1 MRRLLVVSTVY
12 VDPANRGKLRALAAQ
27 GLDVTVAVPQRWRE
41 PALGRVILTP
51 WERQGGVEVFPIPCS
66 HPGDDLECRLGRRP
80 LLSLLHDKRPDLV
93 QIEAEPDSALA
104 IQVSK
109 AARRLRIPVVVFAW
123 NGASRPGAFARWRR
137 RRVLKRLVGALAGSE
152 ATRERLLSE
161 RPDLAV
167 AVVPQLGVTMP
178 TQPEHL
184 PHEGLAVGHVGRL
197 VAHKGVDTLL
207 QALALNREA
216 PWHLTVV
223 GDGPE
228 REKLERLATDLRLAA
243 RIRWRGALP
252 PEELALVWQALD
264 VLVVTPE
271 GVTTRSEQSGHAL
284 AEAMAHE
291 VAVVVSETGVLPEVV
306 DTAGVVIPP
315 NDATALAEVLRRL
328 GDPAL
333 RLPLVQAARARALR
347 KFSDEAVAERMLRFL
362 NEVTE
367 QAPRGVAPGSTHPD
381 DQLRHEPA

>member
-1 MRRLLVVSTVY
+1 MRRLLIVSTTY

-27 GLDVTVAVPQRWRE
+27 GLDVTVLVPQRWRE
-41 PALGRVILTP
+41 PALGRILVTP
-51 WERQGGVEVFPIPCS
+51 WERQNGVEVFPIPTS
-66 HPGDDLECRLGRRP
+66 NVGDELDCRFGRRE
-80 LLSLLHDKRPDLV
+80 LLSLLHDKHPDLI
-93 QIEAEPDSALA
+93 QIEAEPDAALA

-109 AARRLRIPVVVFAW
+109 VAQRLRIPAVVFAW
-123 NGASRPGAFARWRR
+123 DGASRPGAFARWRR
-137 RRVLKRLVGALAGSE
+137 RRVLKRLVGALAGSD
-152 ATRERLLSE
+152 AARARLLSE
-161 RPDLAV
+161 RPDLPV
-167 AVVPQLGVTMP
+167 AVVPQLGVAVP
-178 TQPEHL
+178 TQPDHL

-197 VAHKGVDTLL
+197 VAHKGLDTLL

-228 REKLERLATDLRLAA
+228 REQLERLATDLRLAA

-252 PEELALVWQALD
+252 PDELAGVWCALD
-264 VLVVTPE
+264 VLVVGPE

-291 VAVVVSETGVLPEVV
+291 VAVVVTETGVLPEIV

-315 NDATALAEVLRRL
+315 GDVAQLAEVLRRL
-328 GDPAL
+328 GDPAV

-347 KFSDEAVAERMLRFL
+347 HFSDEAVAERMLRFL
-362 NEVTE
+362 NDLL
-367 QAPRGVAPGSTHPD
+367 APPRGVAPGSTHPG
-381 DQLRHEPA
+381 DQLTEESA

>member
-51 WERQGGVEVFPIPCS
+51 WERQSGVEVFPIPCS
-66 HPGDDLECRLGRRP
+66 HPGDDLECRFGRRP
-80 LLSLLHDKRPDLV
+80 LLSLLHDKRPELI
-93 QIEAEPDSALA
+93 QIEAEPDAALT

-109 AARRLRIPVVVFAW
+109 AARRLGIPVVVFAW
-123 NGASRPGAFARWRR
+123 DGASRPGAFARWRR
-137 RRVLKRLVGALAGSE
+137 RRVLKRLVGALAGSA
-152 ATRERLLSE
+152 ATRLRLLSE
-161 RPDLAV
+161 RADLPV
-167 AVVPQLGVTMP
+167 AVVPQLGVTVP
-178 TQPEHL
+178 TQPDHL
-184 PHEGLAVGHVGRL
+184 PHEGLAVGYVGRL
-197 VAHKGVDTLL
+197 VAHKGVDSLL

-216 PWHLTVV
+216 AWHLTVV

-252 PEELALVWQALD
+252 PEELAAMWQSID
-264 VLVVTPE
+264 VLVLAPE
-271 GVTTRSEQSGHAL
+271 GVTTRSEQSGHVL
-284 AEAMAHE
+284 GEAMAHE
-291 VAVVVSETGVLPEVV
+291 VAVVVSETGVLPEIV

-315 NDATALAEVLRRL
+315 GDAGALAEVLRRL
-328 GDPAL
+328 GDAAV

-347 KFSDEAVAERMLRFL
+347 HYSDEAVAEKMLKFL
-362 NEVTE
+362 NELTE
-367 QAPRGVAPGSTHPD
+367 QPRGMAPGSSHPD
-381 DQLRHEPA
+381 EHLTAEPA